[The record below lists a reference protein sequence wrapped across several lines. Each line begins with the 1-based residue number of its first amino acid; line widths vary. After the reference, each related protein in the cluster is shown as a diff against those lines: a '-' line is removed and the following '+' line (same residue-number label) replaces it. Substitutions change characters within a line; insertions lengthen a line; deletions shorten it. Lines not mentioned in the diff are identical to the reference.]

1 MNTTSTTDTQPIH
14 GIIGAVVG
22 DITGSMYESKKVPKR
37 IKWFSATDTITDDSV
52 LTVAVADALLHDK
65 PIEQAFRYWGKQY
78 PAAGYGNG
86 FRRWLKSP
94 VGRRNHSSANGCAMR
109 ISPVGFYGK
118 SLAQVLELA
127 EKVTIPTHNSRASKR
142 SVKATAVAIFL
153 AREGKTKQ
161 EIKDYVEKSFRI
173 SVFDH
178 QKKTDAFAA
187 RYRGGR
193 HVLAPESVTIALSA
207 FMLGESFEDV
217 IETSVKFGID
227 TDTVAAIAGGVAS
240 AFYGVPR
247 AIAEQAV
254 RYIPKPML
262 DIINEFDGAN
272 LPNPRITP
280 PTVRRWGKDCVI
292 VYGTNAAETEGE
304 RGYFETRWSRYNSM
318 PLAGFPI
325 HTIGTSLDVVK
336 QDIQRLIAEVEA
348 HPDKIYII
356 ENVGIGKKTNLG
368 VETMAPLF
376 ESLKETENVY
386 FVKEYRDYYQS
397 HSCYFRFKLK
407 NPEVGAIK

>member
-1 MNTTSTTDTQPIH
+1 MNTTNTTKVQPIH
-14 GIIGAVVG
+14 GIIGAVIG
-22 DITGSMYESKKVPKR
+22 DITGSMYELKKVPKR
-37 IKWFSATDTITDDSV
+37 IKWFSASDTITDDSV

-65 PIEQAFRYWGKQY
+65 PIEEAFRYWGKQY
-78 PAAGYGNG
+78 PAAGYGSG

-94 VGRRNHSSANGCAMR
+94 VGSRNRSSANGCAMR

-118 SLAQVLELA
+118 SLKQVLELA
-127 EKVTIPTHNSRASKR
+127 EKVTVPTHNSRDSIR
-142 SVKATAVAIFL
+142 SAQATAVAIFL
-153 AREGKTKQ
+153 AREGRSKQ
-161 EIKDYVEKSFRI
+161 EIKDHVQKSFRI
-173 SVFDH
+173 SVFDN
-178 QKKTDAFAA
+178 QEKTDAFAA
-187 RYRGGR
+187 RYRG
-193 HVLAPESVTIALSA
+193 VSYVKAPESVTIALSA

-217 IETSVKFGID
+217 IETAVKFGVD
-227 TDTVAAIAGGVAS
+227 TDTVAAIAGGVAA

-280 PTVRRWGKDCVI
+280 PSVRRWGKECVI
-292 VYGTNAAETEGE
+292 VYGTNAAESEGE
-304 RGYFETRWSRYNSM
+304 RGYFETRWSRNNHI
-318 PLAGFPI
+318 PHAGFPI

-348 HPDKIYII
+348 NPNKIYLV
-356 ENVGIGKKTNLG
+356 EDVGIGKKTNLG

-376 ESLKETENVY
+376 KPLKDTENVY

-397 HSCYFRFKLK
+397 HS
-407 NPEVGAIK
+407 

>member
-1 MNTTSTTDTQPIH
+1 MNTTSTTDMQPIH
-14 GIIGAVVG
+14 GIIGAVIG

-52 LTVAVADALLHDK
+52 LTVAVADALLHNK

-94 VGRRNHSSANGCAMR
+94 IGSCNNSSANGCAMR

-118 SLAQVLELA
+118 SLEQVLELA
-127 EKVTIPTHNSRASKR
+127 KKVTIPTHNSQDSIR
-142 SVKATAVAIFL
+142 SAQATAAAIFL
-153 AREGKTKQ
+153 AREGKSKQ
-161 EIKDYVEKSFRI
+161 EIKDYVEKSFCI
-173 SVFDH
+173 SVFDNRDE
-178 QKKTDAFAA
+178 TESFATQH
-187 RYRGGR
+187 R
-193 HVLAPESVTIALSA
+193 VLAPESVTIALSA

-217 IETSVKFGID
+217 IETAVMFGVD

-292 VYGTNAAETEGE
+292 VYGTNTAESEGE
-304 RGYFETRWSRYNSM
+304 RGYFETRWSRYNRT

-348 HPDKIYII
+348 NPDKIFIV
-356 ENVGIGKKTNLG
+356 EDVGIGKKTNLG

-376 ESLKETENVY
+376 EPLKDTENVY

-397 HSCYFRFKLK
+397 HS
-407 NPEVGAIK
+407 

>member
-14 GIIGAVVG
+14 GIIGAVIG

-52 LTVAVADALLHDK
+52 LTVAVADALLHNK

-94 VGRRNHSSANGCAMR
+94 IGSCNNSSANGCAMR

-118 SLAQVLELA
+118 SLEQVLELA
-127 EKVTIPTHNSRASKR
+127 KKVTIPTHNSQDSIR
-142 SVKATAVAIFL
+142 SAQATAAAIFL
-153 AREGKTKQ
+153 AREGKSKQ
-161 EIKDYVEKSFRI
+161 EIKDYVEKSFCI
-173 SVFDH
+173 SVFDNRDE
-178 QKKTDAFAA
+178 TESFATQH
-187 RYRGGR
+187 R
-193 HVLAPESVTIALSA
+193 VLAPESVTIALSA

-217 IETSVKFGID
+217 IETAVMFGVD

-280 PTVRRWGKDCVI
+280 PSVRRWGKECVI
-292 VYGTNAAETEGE
+292 VYGTNAAESEGE
-304 RGYFETRWSRYNSM
+304 RGYFETRGSRYNRT

-348 HPDKIYII
+348 NPDKIFIV
-356 ENVGIGKKTNLG
+356 EDVGIGKKTNLG

-376 ESLKETENVY
+376 EPLKDTENVY

-397 HSCYFRFKLK
+397 HS
-407 NPEVGAIK
+407 

>member
-1 MNTTSTTDTQPIH
+1 MNTTSTTDMQPIH
-14 GIIGAVVG
+14 GIIGAVIG

-37 IKWFSATDTITDDSV
+37 IKWFSASDTITDDSV

-94 VGRRNHSSANGCAMR
+94 VGSCNNSSANGCAMR
-109 ISPVGFYGK
+109 ISPVGFYAK
-118 SLAQVLELA
+118 SLKQVLDLA
-127 EKVTIPTHNSRASKR
+127 EKVTIPTHNSQDSIR
-142 SVKATAVAIFL
+142 SARATAVAIFL
-153 AREGKTKQ
+153 AREGKSKQ
-161 EIKDYVEKSFRI
+161 EIKDYVEQSFRI
-173 SVFDH
+173 SVFDNREE
-178 QKKTDAFAA
+178 TDAFAA
-187 RYRGGR
+187 QHR
-193 HVLAPESVTIALSA
+193 VLAPESVTIALSA

-217 IETSVKFGID
+217 IETAVKFGVD

-292 VYGTNAAETEGE
+292 VYGTNTAESEGE
-304 RGYFETRWSRYNSM
+304 RGYFETRWSRYNSN

-336 QDIQRLIAEVEA
+336 QDIQHLIAEVA
-348 HPDKIYII
+348 ANPDKIYLV
-356 ENVGIGKKTNLG
+356 EDVGIGKKTNLG

-376 ESLKETENVY
+376 EPLKDTENVY

-397 HSCYFRFKLK
+397 HS
-407 NPEVGAIK
+407 

>member
-1 MNTTSTTDTQPIH
+1 MNTTSTTDTQSIH
-14 GIIGAVVG
+14 GIIGAVIG

-94 VGRRNHSSANGCAMR
+94 IGSCNHSSGNGCAMR
-109 ISPVGFYGK
+109 ISPVGYGK
-118 SLAQVLELA
+118 SLEQVLELA
-127 EKVTIPTHNSRASKR
+127 EKVTIPTHNSRDSIR
-142 SVKATAVAIFL
+142 SAQATAVAIFL
-153 AREGKTKQ
+153 AREGQSKQ

-173 SVFDH
+173 SVFDNRE
-178 QKKTDAFAA
+178 KTDALAA
-187 RYRGGR
+187 QHRVSSY
-193 HVLAPESVTIALSA
+193 VLAPESVTIALSA

-217 IETSVKFGID
+217 IETAVKFGVD

-262 DIINEFDGAN
+262 DIINEFDGTN

-292 VYGTNAAETEGE
+292 VYGSNAAESEGE
-304 RGYFETRWSRYNSM
+304 RGYFETRGSRYNRT

-336 QDIQRLIAEVEA
+336 QDIQRLITEVEA
-348 HPDKIYII
+348 HPDKIYIV
-356 ENVGIGKKTNLG
+356 EDVGIGKKTNLG

-376 ESLKETENVY
+376 EPLKDTVNVY
-386 FVKEYRDYYQS
+386 FTKEYRDYYQS
-397 HSCYFRFKLK
+397 HS
-407 NPEVGAIK
+407 

>member
-1 MNTTSTTDTQPIH
+1 MNTTSTTDTQSIH
-14 GIIGAVVG
+14 GIIGAVIG

-37 IKWFSATDTITDDSV
+37 IKWFSASDTITDDSV

-94 VGRRNHSSANGCAMR
+94 VGSCNNSSANGCAMR

-118 SLAQVLELA
+118 SLTQVLELA
-127 EKVTIPTHNSRASKR
+127 EKVTIPTHNSQDSIR
-142 SVKATAVAIFL
+142 SAQATAVAIFL
-153 AREGKTKQ
+153 AREGKSKQ
-161 EIKDYVEKSFRI
+161 EIKDYVEQSFRI
-173 SVFDH
+173 TVFDNREE
-178 QKKTDAFAA
+178 TEAFATQ
-187 RYRGGR
+187 
-193 HVLAPESVTIALSA
+193 HKVLAPESVTIALSA

-217 IETSVKFGID
+217 IETAVKFGVD

-292 VYGTNAAETEGE
+292 VYGTNAAESEGE
-304 RGYFETRWSRYNSM
+304 RGYFETRGSRNNRI
-318 PLAGFPI
+318 PHAGFAI

-336 QDIQRLIAEVEA
+336 QDVQRLVAEVA
-348 HPDKIYII
+348 ANPDKIYLV
-356 ENVGIGKKTNLG
+356 EDVGIGKKTNLG

-376 ESLKETENVY
+376 EPLKDTENVY
-386 FVKEYRDYYQS
+386 FTKEYRDYYQS
-397 HSCYFRFKLK
+397 HS
-407 NPEVGAIK
+407 

>member
-1 MNTTSTTDTQPIH
+1 MQPIH
-14 GIIGAVVG
+14 GIIGAVIG

-65 PIEQAFRYWGKQY
+65 PIEQVFRYWGKQY

-94 VGRRNHSSANGCAMR
+94 IGSCNHSSGNGCAMR

-118 SLAQVLELA
+118 SLEQVLELA
-127 EKVTIPTHNSRASKR
+127 KKVTIPTHNSQDSIR
-142 SVKATAVAIFL
+142 SAQATAVAIFL
-153 AREGKTKQ
+153 AREGKSKQ
-161 EIKDYVEKSFRI
+161 EIKDYVEKSFCI
-173 SVFDH
+173 SVFDNRDE
-178 QKKTDAFAA
+178 TESFATQH
-187 RYRGGR
+187 R
-193 HVLAPESVTIALSA
+193 VLAPESVTIALSA

-217 IETSVKFGID
+217 IETAVMFGVD

-292 VYGTNAAETEGE
+292 VYGTNTAESEGE
-304 RGYFETRWSRYNSM
+304 RGYFETRWSRYNRT

-348 HPDKIYII
+348 NPDKIFIV
-356 ENVGIGKKTNLG
+356 EDVGIGKKTNLG

-376 ESLKETENVY
+376 EPLKDTENVY

-397 HSCYFRFKLK
+397 HS
-407 NPEVGAIK
+407 

>member
-14 GIIGAVVG
+14 GIIGAVIG

-37 IKWFSATDTITDDSV
+37 IKWFSASDSVTDDSV

-65 PIEQAFRYWGKQY
+65 PIEEAFRYWGKQY

-94 VGRRNHSSANGCAMR
+94 VGSCNHSSANGCAMR

-118 SLAQVLELA
+118 SITQVLDLA
-127 EKVTIPTHNSRASKR
+127 EEVTIPTHNSRASIR
-142 SVKATAVAIFL
+142 SAQATAVAIFL
-153 AREGKTKQ
+153 AREGRSKQ

-178 QKKTDAFAA
+178 REKADAFAA
-187 RYRGGR
+187 RYRGGS
-193 HVLAPESVTIALSA
+193 HVLAPESVSIALSA

-217 IETSVKFGID
+217 VETAVMFGVD
-227 TDTVAAIAGGVAS
+227 TDTVAAIAGGVAA

-292 VYGTNAAETEGE
+292 VYGTNAAESEGE
-304 RGYFETRWSRYNSM
+304 RGYFETRWSRNNHI
-318 PLAGFPI
+318 PHAGFPI

-336 QDIQRLIAEVEA
+336 HDIKSFIAEVEVN
-348 HPDKIYII
+348 PDKIYLV
-356 ENVGIGKKTNLG
+356 EDVGIGKKTNLG

-376 ESLKETENVY
+376 EPLKDTESVY

-397 HSCYFRFKLK
+397 HS
-407 NPEVGAIK
+407 

>member
-1 MNTTSTTDTQPIH
+1 MFSICENVYTSLIF
-14 GIIGAVVG
+14 I
-22 DITGSMYESKKVPKR
+22 S
-37 IKWFSATDTITDDSV
+37 DDSV

-94 VGRRNHSSANGCAMR
+94 IGSRNNSSANGCAMR

-118 SLAQVLELA
+118 SLEQVLELA
-127 EKVTIPTHNSRASKR
+127 KKVTIPTHNSQDSIR
-142 SVKATAVAIFL
+142 SAQATAAAIFL
-153 AREGKTKQ
+153 AREGKSKQ
-161 EIKDYVEKSFRI
+161 EIKDYVEKSFCI
-173 SVFDH
+173 SVFDNRDE
-178 QKKTDAFAA
+178 TESFATQH
-187 RYRGGR
+187 R
-193 HVLAPESVTIALSA
+193 VLAPESVTIALSA

-217 IETSVKFGID
+217 IETAVMFGVD

-292 VYGTNAAETEGE
+292 VYGTNTAESEGE
-304 RGYFETRWSRYNSM
+304 RGYFETRWSRYNRT

-348 HPDKIYII
+348 NPDKIFIV
-356 ENVGIGKKTNLG
+356 EDVGIGKKTNLG

-376 ESLKETENVY
+376 EPLKDTENVY

-397 HSCYFRFKLK
+397 HS
-407 NPEVGAIK
+407 

>member
-1 MNTTSTTDTQPIH
+1 MNTTSTTDMQPIH
-14 GIIGAVVG
+14 GIIGAVIG

-52 LTVAVADALLHDK
+52 LTVAVADALLHNK

-94 VGRRNHSSANGCAMR
+94 IGSCNNSSANGCAMR

-118 SLAQVLELA
+118 SLEQVLELA
-127 EKVTIPTHNSRASKR
+127 KKVTIPTHNSQDSIR
-142 SVKATAVAIFL
+142 SAQATAAAIFL
-153 AREGKTKQ
+153 AREGKSKQ
-161 EIKDYVEKSFRI
+161 EIKDYVEKSFCI
-173 SVFDH
+173 SVFDNRDE
-178 QKKTDAFAA
+178 TESFATQH
-187 RYRGGR
+187 R
-193 HVLAPESVTIALSA
+193 VLAPESVTIALSA

-217 IETSVKFGID
+217 IETAVKFGVD

-292 VYGTNAAETEGE
+292 VYGTNTAESEGE
-304 RGYFETRWSRYNSM
+304 RGYFETRWSRYNRT

-348 HPDKIYII
+348 NPDKIFIV
-356 ENVGIGKKTNLG
+356 EDVGIGKKTNLG

-376 ESLKETENVY
+376 EPLKDTENVY

-397 HSCYFRFKLK
+397 HS
-407 NPEVGAIK
+407 

>member
-1 MNTTSTTDTQPIH
+1 MQPIH
-14 GIIGAVVG
+14 GIIGAVIG

-52 LTVAVADALLHDK
+52 LTVAVADALLHNK

-94 VGRRNHSSANGCAMR
+94 IGSCNNSSANGCAMR

-118 SLAQVLELA
+118 SLEQVLELA
-127 EKVTIPTHNSRASKR
+127 KKVTIPTHNSQDSIR
-142 SVKATAVAIFL
+142 SAQATAAAIFL
-153 AREGKTKQ
+153 AREGKSKQ
-161 EIKDYVEKSFRI
+161 EIKDYVEKSFCI
-173 SVFDH
+173 SVFDNRDE
-178 QKKTDAFAA
+178 TESFATQH
-187 RYRGGR
+187 R
-193 HVLAPESVTIALSA
+193 VLAPESVTIALSA

-217 IETSVKFGID
+217 IETAVMFGVD

-292 VYGTNAAETEGE
+292 VYGTNTAESEGE
-304 RGYFETRWSRYNSM
+304 RGYFETRWSRYNRT

-348 HPDKIYII
+348 NPDKIFIV
-356 ENVGIGKKTNLG
+356 EDVGIGKKTNLG

-376 ESLKETENVY
+376 EPLKDTENVY

-397 HSCYFRFKLK
+397 HS
-407 NPEVGAIK
+407 